1 MNIEI
6 WYRHALLNR
15 LQSLILLAAIAGF
28 MALLG
33 WLLWGVYGVILLL
46 LAAAI
51 LLLFNP
57 ATRPQLIMRMYRAS
71 PLTAWETPRLIA
83 VMKELARRAGLPAV
97 PVLYY
102 VPSRMVNAFAVGTP
116 GQAAIAVTDGL
127 LRALD
132 LRETTG
138 VLAHELSHIKSNDLR
153 VMGIA
158 DLFSRLTSFLSLFG
172 QVLLLLNL
180 PLLLLSGSA
189 INWFAILVLIFA
201 PTLSVLAQ
209 LGLSRTREYDA
220 DLNAAQLTGDPEG
233 LARALVKIERVQGS
247 WLEKLF
253 LPGRGVPEPS
263 SLRTH
268 PHTEDRVRRLM
279 ELQTD
284 GLIPWYRQS
293 SLQDAPRDSMR
304 QRPERLPRWHI
315 SGLWH

>member
-6 WYRHALLNR
+6 WHRHALLNR

-116 GQAAIAVTDGL
+116 DLAAIAVTDGL
-127 LRALD
+127 LRTLD
-132 LRETTG
+132 LRETAGVRAHAQRTG
-138 VLAHELSHIKSNDLR
+138 AARFVTDQ
-153 VMGIA
+153 GIRRRSECRA
-158 DLFSRLTSFLSLFG
+158 THGRSRGSGTCPG
-172 QVLLLLNL
+172 QDRAC
-180 PLLLLSGSA
+180 SG
-189 INWFAILVLIFA
+189 
-201 PTLSVLAQ
+201 Q
-209 LGLSRTREYDA
+209 LD
-220 DLNAAQLTGDPEG
+220 
-233 LARALVKIERVQGS
+233 
-247 WLEKLF
+247 
-253 LPGRGVPEPS
+253 
-263 SLRTH
+263 
-268 PHTEDRVRRLM
+268 
-279 ELQTD
+279 
-284 GLIPWYRQS
+284 
-293 SLQDAPRDSMR
+293 
-304 QRPERLPRWHI
+304 
-315 SGLWH
+315 